1 MWLDTVHNV
10 WGMLRCM
17 IIVFIFISCAF
28 SVPFLSFI
36 LHIYSMPCTGC
47 MYTDPENVLHFILCT
62 SSPFPHCV
70 FEKISQSVSIFTA
83 QRRHITV
90 IPKPKKGASKIKGN
104 QHSVSSQTKHWLKI
118 KAKVVNCKISNPATH
133 HWNRHLVVFL
143 TWQDDG
149 RWLHNVSCCSNLRE
163 WAHPAL

>member
-1 MWLDTVHNV
+1 MCEVCYDVWLLCLYSFHVHLV
-10 WGMLRCM
+10 SLFYHLYFTYILCLALGACIQIQRMCY
-17 IIVFIFISCAF
+17 IS
-28 SVPFLSFI
+28 SYVHP
-36 LHIYSMPCTGC
+36 
-47 MYTDPENVLHFILCT
+47 LHFLTVYLRRSPNLCLYLQ
-62 SSPFPHCV
+62 H
-70 FEKISQSVSIFTA
+70 KDGISLLSQN
-83 QRRHITV
+83 
-90 IPKPKKGASKIKGN
+90 PKKEHPKIKGN